1 MRFRNG
7 RRLLLLV
14 VIGLAGRGVLAVR
27 ADEPVALDRNP
38 GSHEVS
44 YRPEEGAEVAANPPA
59 FVWLPHSGV
68 ERWIV
73 QYATCPDFHPDRTVT
88 VEDVSLTIHVPTETL
103 TPGSWY
109 WRYGYATEEGRVTSR
124 IRSFTIPDGA
134 VAFPFPRI
142 DELVERIPRTRPRAY
157 FSPEEVA
164 ELRGDRERFAWL
176 VDPVVR
182 SAEAVLQ
189 REEPLFEEPRPWDE
203 YEDWRTKYNATW
215 RAMRPYTRGM
225 EICARAYLF
234 TGDERFAAEA
244 KRRLL
249 HFMTWD
255 VDGPSSVYWP
265 TELGM
270 DIAENSPRT
279 FDWIYE
285 TLSDEQRAL
294 CREVLG
300 RRIRQVN
307 QMHRGM
313 PFESR
318 PFSSHPG
325 RMIGFA
331 VEGGIILAHDIE
343 DAPEWL
349 EYTLQVLWSVYPA
362 WGFDDG
368 GWHEGIS
375 YWSSYMGRMFR
386 VVAELDRLGI
396 PLKDK
401 PFFQN
406 TGDFGLYAAY
416 PHRPHRAFGDGYEGR
431 VGRGQANLMYTLSSL
446 YDNPHYRW
454 YAEQMGGGASGPEAL
469 YVDRPELEAEPPA
482 DLPLSRAFHDVG
494 LVALHRQLDR
504 PEENVLLLFQSNP
517 FGAISHNHAN
527 QNAWVLEAF
536 GQPLAISSGYYQD
549 YGSPHHREWVWE
561 TRAHNAI
568 LVDGRGQATRRADS
582 RGRIVAHLE
591 TGDWA
596 YALGDAVEAYRGRL
610 DRSYRHILFARPS
623 YFVMVDDLAAEQA
636 ATYQWLLHAQES
648 MQLEPEAGRVTVRRG
663 DARLRVAFVTPKALE
678 LSQTSGWDP
687 LPVRPEAAPPQ
698 FHLTASTTEPAPAM
712 RFVTVLFPYREGQSE
727 ELPERIELLAAEGGT
742 AVRVGSDVVLIRD
755 PEAEQVR
762 SGPHQTSEH
771 AAVLRDVE

>member
-1 MRFRNG
+1 MR
-7 RRLLLLV
+7 RRV
-14 VIGLAGRGVLAVR
+14 GRGLVLFVVMGWIVSAAAVLQ
-27 ADEPVALDRNP
+27 ADEAPPLDRSPRSN
-38 GSHEVS
+38 EVS
-44 YRPEEGAEVAANPPA
+44 YRPSGGDEVAANPPA

-68 ERWIV
+68 ERWRL
-73 QYATCPDFHPDRTVT
+73 QYSTSSDFAPDRTVT
-88 VEDVSLTIHVPTETL
+88 VEDLEWTIHVPRETL
-103 TPGSWY
+103 APGDWY
-109 WRYGYATEEGRVTSR
+109 WRYGDADGEVSSR
-124 IRSFTIPDGA
+124 IREFTIPDDA
-134 VAFPFPRI
+134 VDFPYPGV
-142 DELVERIPRTRPRAY
+142 DALVERIPQTRPRAY
-157 FSPEEVA
+157 YCPETVA
-164 ELRGDRERFAWL
+164 EIRGDRERFAWL

-182 SAEAVLQ
+182 SAEAVLG

-203 YEDWRTKYNATW
+203 YEDWRTKYNETW

-244 KRRLL
+244 KRRLM

-270 DIAENSPRT
+270 DIAEHAPRT

-285 TLSDEQRAL
+285 TLSEEERAVCL
-294 CREVLG
+294 DVLG

-349 EYTLQVLWSVYPA
+349 DYTLQVLWSVYPA

-406 TGDFGLYAAY
+406 TGDFGLWAAY
-416 PHRPHRAFGDGYEGR
+416 PHRQHRAFGDGYEGR
-431 VGRGQANLMYTLSSL
+431 IGRGQGNLMYTLSSL
-446 YDNPHYRW
+446 YGNPYYRW
-454 YAEQMGGGASGPEAL
+454 YAEQMGGGPSGPEAW
-469 YVDRPELEAEPPA
+469 YVHRPDLEPEPPT
-482 DLPLSRAFHDVG
+482 DLPLSHAFYDVG
-494 LVALHRQLDR
+494 LVAMHSQLDQ

-527 QNAWVLEAF
+527 QNALVLEAF
-536 GQPLAISSGYYQD
+536 GEPLAISSGYYQN

-568 LVDGRGQATRRADS
+568 LVNGQGQATRRADS

-610 DRSYRHILFARPS
+610 DRSFRHILFARPD
-623 YFVMVDDLAAEQA
+623 YLVVVDDLAADEA
-636 ATYQWLLHAQES
+636 STYQWLLHAKES
-648 MQLEPEAGRVTVRRG
+648 MQLEPEAGRVTLGRG
-663 DARLRVAFVTPKALE
+663 EARLRVEFIAPSELE

-687 LPVRPEAAPPQ
+687 MPDRPEAAPPQ
-698 FHLTASTTEPAPAM
+698 FHLTASTVEPAETS
-712 RFVTVLFPYREGQSE
+712 RFVTVLLPYREGEQA
-727 ELPERIELLAAEGGT
+727 ELPERIELLEAEGGT

-755 PEAEQVR
+755 PEAAQVR
-762 SGPHQTSEH
+762 SGPHQTAEH
-771 AAVLRDVE
+771 AAVLRAED